1 MYRRVFRG
9 MIERGKTSEFLIA
22 MRSNIEHQDE
32 RGIRARTAIWAAMTG
47 QTNEVFI
54 ATDFNTLDDLERYT
68 ELAAKDSSF
77 ADVRRAV
84 RSLMVYHGS
93 SVLIQRLSFHSEG
106 LISAEEATAPRHFRR
121 TLSGE
126 TLPGMQR
133 QFVHSIAQALEF
145 QRQRGVDATTS
156 VWTSLTG
163 STNAISIDAEF
174 DTLGEL
180 QKFDDMAATD
190 SDFAALRRATREAM
204 EFHTTS
210 VQLLRNLA

>member
-1 MYRRVFRG
+1 
-9 MIERGKTSEFLIA
+9 MIERGKTSEFLDA
-22 MRSNIEHQDE
+22 MRESVKYQDE

-68 ELAAKDSSF
+68 ELTAKDSTF

-84 RSLMVYHGS
+84 RSLMVYQGA
-93 SVLIQRLSFHSEG
+93 SVLIQRLSFHSQG

-126 TLPGMQR
+126 TLPGKQR
-133 QFVHSIAQALEF
+133 QFVHSIAQALHF
-145 QRQRGVDATTS
+145 QEERGVDATTS

-163 STNAISIDAEF
+163 ATNAISIDAEF
-174 DTLGEL
+174 DTLAEL

-190 SDFAALRRATREAM
+190 ADFAALRRATREAM
-204 EFHTTS
+204 EFHTTN
-210 VQLLRNLA
+210 VQLLRNLL